1 MSKVSILEI
10 SKLREETGLGIV
22 EIKKALEK
30 ADGNHDKAVLILRE
44 SGAMK
49 AEKKADRAANFGIVD
64 SYIHGE
70 GRIGVLIEVLSET
83 DFVARN
89 QDFKNFVHEVALH
102 IAAAAPR
109 YLSRDQ
115 VDKEEIE
122 KEKKI
127 YRQQLK
133 NEGKPAA
140 MIEKIIEG
148 KMKRYF
154 SEICLLEQ
162 NYIKNPDQTIENLL
176 HEKISM
182 IGENIIIKRFA
193 RFEIGC

>member
-1 MSKVSILEI
+1 MSKINISEI
-10 SKLREETGLGIV
+10 SKLRQETGLGIV

-30 ADGNHDKAVLILRE
+30 ADGDHDKAVSILRE

-49 AEKKADRAANFGIVD
+49 AEKKADRAANFGIID

-102 IAAAAPR
+102 IAAAAPK
-109 YLSRDQ
+109 YLDRNQ
-115 VDKEEIE
+115 VGKKEIE
-122 KEKKI
+122 KEKQI

-133 NEGKPAA
+133 NEGKPEE
-140 MIEKIIEG
+140 MIEKIVEG
-148 KMKRYF
+148 KINRYF

-162 NYIKNPDQTIENLL
+162 SYIKNPDQTIENLL

-182 IGENIIIKRFA
+182 IGENIVIKRFA

>member
-1 MSKVSILEI
+1 
-10 SKLREETGLGIV
+10 
-22 EIKKALEK
+22 
-30 ADGNHDKAVLILRE
+30 
-44 SGAMK
+44 MK

-127 YRQQLK
+127 YRQQLE